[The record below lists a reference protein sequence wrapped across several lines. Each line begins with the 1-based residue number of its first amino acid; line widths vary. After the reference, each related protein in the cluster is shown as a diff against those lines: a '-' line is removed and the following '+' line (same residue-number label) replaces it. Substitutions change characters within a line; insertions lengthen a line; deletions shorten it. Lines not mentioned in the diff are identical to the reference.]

1 MIFANRQEAGRLL
14 SNALSKLKLD
24 PLKTIIVGIPRGG
37 ILVAKEISDDLAIPL
52 TVLII
57 KKLTVP
63 KNPELA
69 IGATASFSKPVL
81 DRWLI
86 RDLKVPPDYVK
97 REILSKKK
105 EAKKREE
112 FLNIDVDYEAFKGK
126 VAVVVDDG
134 VATGQTVKAASLILC
149 QFGTLKLILAVPCA
163 SPSTIETLSSFYDEI
178 ICLEKS
184 QDFWAVGQFYKDFRP
199 VEDAEVK
206 KLLTPAQLTIDN

>member
-1 MIFANRQEAGRLL
+1 MIFANRQEAGKLL

-57 KKLTVP
+57 KKLTAP

-69 IGATASFSKPVL
+69 IGATSSFSKPVL

-86 RDLKVPPDYVK
+86 RDLKVPADYLK

-105 EAKKREE
+105 ESKKREE
-112 FLNIDVDYEAFKGK
+112 FLNINVEPEALKGK
-126 VAVVVDDG
+126 VVVVADDG
-134 VATGQTVKAASLILC
+134 VATGQTVKAASKILR
-149 QFGTLKLILAVPCA
+149 QFGSGKLVLAIPCA
-163 SPSTIETLSSFYDEI
+163 SPSTIDALASFYDEI

-184 QDFWAVGQFYKDFRP
+184 GDFWAVGQFYQDFRP
-199 VEDAEVK
+199 VEDREVK
-206 KLLTPAQLTIDN
+206 ELLALSH